1 MANNLIRIAFI
12 APYFGIGGIERTF
25 LTIAE
30 NLAQKGYVF
39 YFINL
44 GNALFQKRFKDAGEC
59 FYSPDYNEVIR
70 FLKDKQIDIVQTAC
84 CDEGN
89 YLAYL
94 AGVSRIIERPD
105 GLSTAFLTDKIPV
118 DCVVASTESVFKKA
132 QGMYPEKQVACIY
145 NGVDLSVFAPQKKTS
160 ALQKKL
166 GICKNDVIIGYCG
179 RLAEPKCLERLIDVF
194 CHLCDSHQ
202 SVKLL
207 IVGDEFPTGNGYKK
221 RLEEYVHALGIQKRV
236 IFAGSYENPAEV
248 INLFSI
254 AVNCSGSYKLP
265 DGTYETEGI
274 PNAVM
279 EAMAVGIPVVATDSG
294 DTHLLVKNSCNG
306 FLVDVQ
312 NWTQFAEKLMFLLGN
327 PSIRHEMGIVSRQ
340 IVLQK
345 FSKEKM
351 LCAYEQLYRD
361 VLSRDWSGRY
371 PNTRKKI
378 GNHFLSNQFSW
389 EKLSQK
395 RNKILVIRSGNE
407 SLFEWTVKKIQRTI
421 VEGELHV
428 LCHEKHY
435 NDVSSYSGIASI
447 LSYSSSAL
455 FNPDLMRDT
464 IEELKIM
471 SFEFVFVLFNDL
483 LGRGYEQVIELSR
496 RSRIS
501 SIIVVNSLRKAYCYS
516 LDNTLC

>member
-1 MANNLIRIAFI
+1 MANKLNRIAFI

-30 NLAQKGYVF
+30 NLAQKGYAF

-70 FLKDKQIDIVQTAC
+70 FLQDKQIDIVQTAS

-94 AGVSRIIERPD
+94 AGISRIIERPD

-132 QGMYPEKQVACIY
+132 REMYPEKQVECIY
-145 NGVDLSVFAPQKKTS
+145 NGVDLSVFAPQEK
-160 ALQKKL
+160 AFVLQNKL
-166 GICKNDVIIGYCG
+166 GISKDDVIIGYCG

-194 CHLCDSHQ
+194 CHLCDSRR

-207 IVGDEFPTGNGYKK
+207 IVGDEFPLGNGYKK
-221 RLEEYVHALGIQKRV
+221 HLCDYVRILGIHDKV
-236 IFAGSYENPAEV
+236 IFAGSYENPAEMV
-248 INLFSI
+248 NLFSI

-279 EAMAVGIPVVATDSG
+279 EAMAVGIPIVATDSG
-294 DTHLLVKNSCNG
+294 DTRLLVRDSRNG

-312 NWTQFAEKLMFLLGN
+312 NWRQFTEKLMFLLDN
-327 PSIRHEMGIVSRQ
+327 PSIRHEMGTVSRR
-340 IVLQK
+340 IILQE

-351 LCAYEQLYRD
+351 LYSYEQLYHD
-361 VLSRDWSGRY
+361 VLSDDWKARY
-371 PNTRKKI
+371 PNSRKAI
-378 GNHFLSNQFSW
+378 ENHFLHREFCW
-389 EKLSQK
+389 DELSQK
-395 RNKILVIRSGNE
+395 RNKILVIRSGNQN
-407 SLFEWTVKKIQRTI
+407 LFEWTIKEIQRTL
-421 VEGELHV
+421 VDGELHV

-435 NDVSSYSGIASI
+435 NDVDSYSGIASI
-447 LSYSSSAL
+447 ICYGASATFSL
-455 FNPDLMRDT
+455 DLMHDT
-464 IEELKIM
+464 IEQLKVM
-471 SFEFVFVLFNDL
+471 SFDFVFVLFNDL
-483 LGRGYEQVIELSR
+483 LGKGYEQVIELSR
-496 RSRIS
+496 RLEIS
-501 SIIVVNSLRKAYCYS
+501 SKIAVNGLQKAYCYRS
-516 LDNTLC
+516 GNTSR